1 MATKIKNQS
10 HPADRNH
17 FSNITRFIRFTMVF
31 SVFVIFG
38 FEAATATLQV
48 GPQSSRLTI
57 NRTLKGDRIAPAFST
72 HSIRLPEGRA
82 SRTPVIK
89 FELADGCESLV
100 SRLANAP
107 WARVA
112 GRCIS

>member
-82 SRTPVIK
+82 SRTPV
-89 FELADGCESLV
+89 ELVDGCESLV
-100 SRLANAP
+100 SRFANAP
-107 WARVA
+107 LARIA